1 MERNFYPSG
10 QLICY
15 HNYMKHVSFST
26 FISKK
31 PIIGMVHLA
40 PLVGEPGY
48 MSMAHVVQYAI
59 QDIHSLQQG
68 GIDGILVENWY
79 ANGTT
84 PFVLKKTAVCMKHVL
99 EMITP
104 QTHVPWGINVLHN
117 DYPLA
122 FALAYQYHAQ
132 FVQLDVFVDHVKS
145 AFLYSEKAK
154 SHPFEIHPDPV
165 HIQQCAKKAG
175 NMPFIV
181 FIQPKHYTMLEK
193 NKSLVISANES
204 KRFGA
209 SGVIITKATGIA
221 PEVKKIAALKRAL
234 GAFPVGVG
242 SGVTTKTV
250 KQFLS
255 AGDFCIV
262 GTALKE
268 KGDIYHPVDSIRVAR
283 LMTYAHAEN

>member
-1 MERNFYPSG
+1 M
-10 QLICY
+10 L
-15 HNYMKHVSFST
+15 
-26 FISKK
+26 
-31 PIIGMVHLA
+31 HLA
-40 PLVGEPGY
+40 PLAGEPGY
-48 MSMAHVVQYAI
+48 ISISCIVHHAI
-59 QDIHSLQQG
+59 QDIGALEQG

-84 PFVLKKTAVCMKHVL
+84 PFVSKKTALCMKQVL
-99 EMITP
+99 KKIT
-104 QTHVPWGINVLHN
+104 QKIHVPWGINMLHN

-122 FALAYQYHAQ
+122 FSLAQQYHAQ

-145 AFLYSEKAK
+145 AFSYSEKAK

-193 NKSLVISANES
+193 NKSLVISANEA

-221 PEVKKIAALKRAL
+221 PELKKIAALKQAL

-242 SGVTTKTV
+242 SGVTPKTV

-255 AGDFCIV
+255 VGDFCIV

-268 KGDIYHPVDSIRVAR
+268 KGDIHNPVDSIRVAC
-283 LMTYAHAEN
+283 LMKYAHMQNGKFLL